1 MHIEWIYSSALCER
15 SVAERQAESFVGT
28 LRALI
33 EHYVRSGVPAEAT
46 EIYPLA
52 PQQQGM
58 LLESLVGALP
68 GVHVEQLTCR
78 LEGPLDADRFR
89 TAWASVI
96 ARHSVLR
103 TCFLW
108 RGRTRPLQVVY
119 NSVEV
124 PVETG
129 VWESDNL
136 DAYLDAERRRG
147 FQLDRAPLMRLG
159 LFRLTD
165 HSHRFVWTQHHAIL
179 DGWCQP
185 LVLGEVLRT
194 YRDGDTEEDAPQYG
208 HYLAYIKR
216 QDLAACESF
225 WRSQLEGF
233 RNPTSP
239 GRLCSESE
247 KIAWPETY
255 QTADVALDHG
265 LTVELEDAARA
276 GHVSLS
282 TLVTGAWALLLARY
296 SGSDDVLFGLT
307 VAGRPADLSGAG
319 KIVGLMANTLP
330 LRIRIQDE
338 APIWSWIG
346 EVGQAQAGI
355 RMYETSPP
363 DSVRRSSQVPAAMP
377 LHDSVLVFEN
387 YPVEALSKNTA
398 GLGFTI
404 QDIGFHGART
414 QQTVAIIAVPGHQ
427 LSLRFVFDRRR
438 IDPGSIPGDFRSV
451 LEAIAHASQASAVAD
466 ITNGLDAAQ
475 FPRVFPVARHRP
487 VATETRDGRQATSV
501 ERRLTELWRGIL
513 DIPSLGL
520 DDNFFDIGGHSLIAI
535 DLLTRIRGEF
545 GRDLPLSAIVE
556 APTVSALARLLEDD
570 SAYRRGP
577 LIALSGQ
584 GSRRPVCFL
593 PGAGG
598 NVLYFDALARL
609 LHPDQPFFAIEA
621 RGLNGEDEILTDVEE
636 IAAYNIE
643 VLRRRFPRGP
653 YLLGGHSF
661 GCMVSLEMALQLQR
675 QGQTVDRLF
684 ILDDMAP
691 VAGRIAPDDLQ
702 EDIDAVWLYKILRLA
717 ERLQRRTMGLQITDL
732 LPLSAEGQLDL
743 AMSKL
748 KEIDYLPGR
757 TERASA
763 HRYVQLFKA
772 NFRAS
777 FRYVAR
783 ERFRGRLVLF
793 RARDQQPHDPIVAY
807 SRNFIDDPQ
816 WGWGSVCETVD
827 VHWVPGDHISMMTE
841 PNVRELAA
849 QLARHLVS

>member
-1 MHIEWIYSSALCER
+1 MAAILDGRDLPPKTASVSEWAAGEAGQADYPTPVGAAENTESTARAVSAVLTVEETRDLLTRLPMIAGCRVDDILLAAAAGAMRRAVVNLENHGRGLTGLDVSRTVGWFTAFRTVSLDVPASLSPGRLLETVCEQATRDSEPTVAPRVSLNYLGQFDRPVPSGSPFSLTRERLGSERSPQNRRPHEVDIAAAVFAGQMHIEWIYGSALCER
-15 SVAERQAESFVGT
+15 SVAERQVESFVGT

-46 EIYPLA
+46 DVYPLA

-129 VWESDNL
+129 IWESDNL
-136 DAYLDAERRRG
+136 DAYLDTERRRG

-194 YRDGDTEEDAPQYG
+194 YRDGGTEEDAPEYG

-233 RNPTSP
+233 RTPTSP

-247 KIAWPETY
+247 KIAWPETF
-255 QTADVALDHG
+255 QTADVTLDHG

-404 QDIGFHGART
+404 QEIAFHGART

-438 IDPGSIPGDFRSV
+438 IDPGSIHGDFQKLSM
-451 LEAIAHASQASAVAD
+451 VA
-466 ITNGLDAAQ
+466 
-475 FPRVFPVARHRP
+475 
-487 VATETRDGRQATSV
+487 
-501 ERRLTELWRGIL
+501 
-513 DIPSLGL
+513 
-520 DDNFFDIGGHSLIAI
+520 FFD
-535 DLLTRIRGEF
+535 
-545 GRDLPLSAIVE
+545 LSRKHI
-556 APTVSALARLLEDD
+556 
-570 SAYRRGP
+570 
-577 LIALSGQ
+577 
-584 GSRRPVCFL
+584 
-593 PGAGG
+593 
-598 NVLYFDALARL
+598 
-609 LHPDQPFFAIEA
+609 HFF
-621 RGLNGEDEILTDVEE
+621 
-636 IAAYNIE
+636 
-643 VLRRRFPRGP
+643 
-653 YLLGGHSF
+653 
-661 GCMVSLEMALQLQR
+661 
-675 QGQTVDRLF
+675 
-684 ILDDMAP
+684 
-691 VAGRIAPDDLQ
+691 
-702 EDIDAVWLYKILRLA
+702 
-717 ERLQRRTMGLQITDL
+717 
-732 LPLSAEGQLDL
+732 
-743 AMSKL
+743 
-748 KEIDYLPGR
+748 
-757 TERASA
+757 
-763 HRYVQLFKA
+763 
-772 NFRAS
+772 
-777 FRYVAR
+777 
-783 ERFRGRLVLF
+783 
-793 RARDQQPHDPIVAY
+793 
-807 SRNFIDDPQ
+807 
-816 WGWGSVCETVD
+816 
-827 VHWVPGDHISMMTE
+827 
-841 PNVRELAA
+841 
-849 QLARHLVS
+849 